1 MKIKRG
7 IGAPG
12 KLWTGD
18 SPENGEVA
26 NARIMERTCSCCGNS
41 TRKFR
46 VEKVENAE
54 ALATACEIAT
64 LFLTMGGVG
73 SVATGFATSD
83 GQGSVNPREFQL
95 WNWSGRVG
103 GHAILNPV
111 AVLDGYWEPE
121 TLPTPR
127 AGFYWTRTYCGSTL
141 SEFVLLRVGED
152 EGDEGS
158 AHALPVIKLE
168 GKCPPCRHKEA
179 VENLPEDLMV
189 TREALTATGLSE
201 EQMGEIFSSVVHMDG
216 GSEVRASPTIQ
227 ARLLLAYTG
236 WKHPEGVEQILVAIE
251 VAKKGYTPPA
261 MREEIAASVES

>member
-1 MKIKRG
+1 MIVKIRRG
-7 IGAPG
+7 IGSPG

-18 SPENGEVA
+18 VPADGDVV
-26 NARIMERTCSCCGNS
+26 NARIMERTCSCCGKS

-73 SVATGFATSD
+73 SVATGFTTAE
-83 GQGSVNPREFQL
+83 GRPVNPIEFQL

-111 AVLDGYWEPE
+111 AVLNGYWEPQS
-121 TLPTPR
+121 LPTPK
-127 AGFYWTRTYCGSTL
+127 AGFCWTRTYCGSTL

-152 EGDEGS
+152 EGTEGS

-179 VENLPEDLMV
+179 VENLPEDLTV
-189 TREALTATGLSE
+189 TREQLTAEGLSE
-201 EQMGEIFSSVVHMDG
+201 DSMEEVLSSVG
-216 GSEVRASPTIQ
+216 GREVRTSPAIQ
-227 ARLLLAYTG
+227 ARLLLTYTG
-236 WKHPEGVEQILVAIE
+236 FRNPVGVDAILAAIE
-251 VAKKGYTPPA
+251 AAKKNYTPPA
-261 MREEIAASVES
+261 TREEVAASVES